1 MMTAIDLNV
10 RVPTLDRLDSFKD
23 MAFELGFSGI
33 ATPIVQKSSLQPTDS
48 GVTVFS
54 RHNLSGKTLSSVK
67 KQVNSVRKQSLIVTV
82 PLQRTSIV
90 NWAAGDQRID
100 LFTMDPSSSSR
111 ILRKTTA
118 RRAASAG
125 AALEISIAPLLDTSG
140 LDRSRIIKVFRETV
154 RIAVAGGMK
163 IVLSSGSNEPIRL
176 RAPSALQH
184 IGLLLGL
191 NIREAKEAVFD
202 IPGQIVKRNEAKM
215 SPDILSPGIE
225 IVKRGMKD
233 EDE

>member
-10 RVPTLDRLDSFKD
+10 RIPNLDRLGSFID
-23 MAFELGFSGI
+23 MAFELGYSGI
-33 ATPIVQKSSLQPTDS
+33 ATPLVQKSSLQPTDID
-48 GVTVFS
+48 VKVFS

-67 KQVNSVRKQSLIVTV
+67 KQVSSVRKQSLIVTV
-82 PLQRTSIV
+82 PLQSSTIV

-100 LFTMDPSSSSR
+100 LFTLEQSSNSR
-111 ILRKTTA
+111 ILRKNAA

-125 AALEISIAPLLDTSG
+125 SALEISIAPLLETSG
-140 LDRSRIIKVFRETV
+140 LDRSRLIKVFRETV
-154 RIAVAGGMK
+154 RIAIAGGMK
-163 IVLSSGSNEPIRL
+163 VVISSGSNEPIRL

-191 NIREAKEAVFD
+191 NVHQAKEAVFST
-202 IPGQIVKRNEAKM
+202 PEQILRQNEAKM

-225 IVKRGMKD
+225 IVKRGTKD